1 MKEQNLHEE
10 FMTSVSDTVIAELT
24 RIKPVVFVGALSY
37 GSSGPEDDT
46 EFTRL
51 CDRALRGI
59 MDPILDQGYEPVFL
73 AVLELAL
80 KFVHWVCRE
89 AATKNP
95 SRFRGPDEYSVDT
108 LFNAVIGS
116 EFLGNL
122 CRYCTLV
129 TREKFGSIEAAERVF
144 DEVGSKLNEAL
155 RASQVRLAAR
165 VLFALI
171 VMLAQIVFRESLVRV
186 LAHAPMDPRAL
197 VMDLLSGLDED
208 LAKTDGRADPNGF
221 VKPTKG
227 EA

>member
-1 MKEQNLHEE
+1 
-10 FMTSVSDTVIAELT
+10 MTSVSETVITELT

-37 GSSGPEDDT
+37 GSSEPDDSP

-51 CDRALRGI
+51 CDRALRGLV
-59 MDPILDQGYEPVFL
+59 DLVTAQGYEPVFL

-80 KFVHWVCRE
+80 KFIHWVCRE
-89 AATKNP
+89 AAAKNP
-95 SRFRGPDEYSVDT
+95 SRFKGPDEYSVDT
-108 LFNAVIGS
+108 LFNAVIES

-129 TREKFGSIEAAERVF
+129 TREKFGSIAAAERVF

-155 RASQVRLAAR
+155 RSSQVKLVAR
-165 VLFALI
+165 VLLSLI
-171 VMLAQIVFRESLVRV
+171 VVFAQIVFRESLLRA
-186 LAHAPMDPRAL
+186 LAHTPTDPRAL
-197 VMDLLSGLDED
+197 VMDLLSGLNED
-208 LAKTDGRADPNGF
+208 LAKTDKRSEPNGF